1 MASHN
6 VVFVIDVDQQTEF
19 TIDSSSVIPHPLKQW
34 ILRILLCFGNK
45 YGIEKVRWGYKFF
58 YSRVPRS
65 TNLIARGSDL
75 KEITE
80 KSFDDF
86 ESEFSSKF
94 DGKAATLPRAHQK
107 LRTTPAAAVQNATKE
122 ALLDFQWDRPDI
134 TSPTKLI
141 LRPKRASHFGR
152 ATASPDDE
160 LSNQGNNVLFVLTRC
175 PHSQADMEDFVF
187 PRGNNSSGLKD
198 MSDHILP
205 KGLQDILLQRRV
217 VLHWIDTTAYCQA
230 VHCEDNLGSDIIS
243 DALRQMGG
251 SVVPMD
257 TLHSACYPN
266 RQEGPPQGCP
276 PAGEGRAVFPLDS
289 SISYIFSSQKLHS
302 LSFPLVGGVLR
313 WGQDENARTGSV
325 SLKPM
330 SSRQS
335 LLSAPVVITLR
346 ALLHNWDSHIV
357 EQVVTESWM
366 LQATDDQ
373 PDFSH
378 LMKEI
383 LSQGIHMVADVS
395 CGGLTHSA
403 VLSPLSTHTAILSVL
418 RPPMVLGSEYVTP
431 DLRVTPDLASTVC
444 DEELADLP
452 DVVSSVLS
460 VVYDLMKDEDRCDEK
475 VNGQIP
481 DWANQELRHRSSSVS
496 TGLVEYWFPESDES
510 GVSANLM
517 ESMRLLHAAPDEA
530 ELEEGEE
537 LSGPQQELFSGLS
550 ELYQSSTSEGHL
562 KGKKRGAQ
570 RTPVRQKM
578 KTMSRSLQMLNFARL
593 NVKAQKSCSDP
604 EPLGGGKGL
613 EKTGK
618 RQSGDQAKAS
628 SGAMHFKSEAELLS
642 QLKSRYHKA
651 VEERHCPLSSV
662 VQSLL
667 GMVKTFLKSTNSS
680 EEQTST
686 LIEKSL
692 LKSSQSVRQL
702 YGNDSDTEGKVRE
715 CQLQAALRVEL
726 CQQMSSNPENSDR
739 LEEMV
744 EEVTDMLRIISLTRD
759 PVYLAKFMQDEL
771 LPLYLTAI
779 PRILADV
786 YNSLGTQLPE
796 VLVAVLPSDFF
807 SDESVQKDSV
817 SPAPSSVSA
826 MQNSASGE
834 RLDELRNRSARKKRS
849 GMLTRHRSLT
859 EASQTLRQIE
869 MPRKSTRVVK
879 ETKPKPKLSISVEK
893 TNLEQPPPKKQE
905 VQEVTKVRR
914 NLFNQETFSPTKKSK
929 MPRSHSV
936 SAVEGLRK
944 RKRSQLTENSDHHS
958 LLTKKVTETPLHKQ
972 VSNRLLQRQMTGRR
986 SGESDVSIVEESPV
1000 KPPADVRR
1008 SPRIKSLTRRHSSV
1022 FYSNSQPRSRNLDRV
1037 LSSSQLCSSEGR
1049 IGSISVGAVK
1059 SPVRL
1064 LFGAAKSPERPATSS
1079 ESTGVRSSRRFLIG
1093 STESDVFESPN
1104 KTPRKSPYKT
1114 PTKSPHKLPAS
1125 VMGSG
1130 TPRKSPYKTPTKS
1143 PHKLPPSVMGSGTP
1157 RTLRSSTMALGSV
1170 GSRRLGTQGANRR
1183 TMRGSPCRSPAQ
1195 REPLLQTP
1203 KKSPLK
1209 GILRTPVKK
1218 DSPLKGLVRTPGKGI
1233 LRTPVKK
1240 DSPLKG
1246 LVRTPGKGIL
1256 KTPVKTLLD
1265 CISPGGAQMFQ
1276 SPSIRTPK
1284 KSVTWSPSPRKLQA
1298 EAVQSPF
1305 KVPESPCYPTRISP
1319 RLLTPV
1325 KFCSPSKSVRHGSNV
1340 FKTPEKSPQRINQ
1353 TSPVIPLQNSPR
1365 RALRNL
1371 RTPVKDVQAVE
1382 ELTTSGVQNSAKS
1395 PSTPKTPTLISGPT
1409 HCMLTRSS
1417 RTPLKDSPHQS
1428 PNHTLATPDKTN
1440 VTSDKSDTI
1449 LQRTPENISCNS
1461 DNVTQGRQYNLRR
1474 SPHER
1479 LPLQNNEGSPK
1490 TLKKGLKSR
1499 YDPGQSAERG
1509 VQDGSSSD
1517 SQHLDSSQFS
1527 AVTTEDESMDIAE
1540 ASIVKTQLTG
1550 GLKMNISFS
1559 RKSSKSSDVFEF
1571 AGSQKT
1577 ESGATTPSQK
1587 YGFRQTPDRRQREAA
1602 ARLGYSTSPPKFST
1616 PRASKAQQ
1624 KTANT
1629 SNTLTYQVELE
1640 MQTSGLP
1647 KLRFKRTDS
1656 FGGGDAFGDGM
1667 AKVASPNVRFSKTTR
1682 VESPL
1687 THCGKHRDPSC
1698 RSPSLCPRGTPAK
1711 GTPGKASI
1719 QTYICQSYTP
1729 THTPGGTP
1737 SPTPA
1742 AEPIP
1747 WTPSPQSRGRCTP
1760 DSLNSWPRKKR
1771 VGVVSNKDQ
1780 GIWGQPLLEEM
1791 EELEDPDLDGV
1802 FRLQEV
1808 EECKDLGFTSRL
1820 RKTSV
1825 EPSPAKGL
1833 ANVPLDQAEDMDW
1846 TEALVPQFDAKDAL
1860 RCDDIPW
1867 LSGKD
1872 SISAVVTPPSSKV
1885 KKTVSA
1891 SGILALTQSPLL
1903 FKGKTSSTAK
1913 RTAEMEDESRK
1924 NVLFEV
1930 DQSPLNQPRRRRT
1943 YSRKRLL
1950 D

>member
-19 TIDSSSVIPHPLKQW
+19 TVNGSSVSPHPLKQW
-34 ILRILLCFGNK
+34 ILRILLCFGNRH
-45 YGIEKVRWGYKFF
+45 GIEKVRWGYKFF

-94 DGKAATLPRAHQK
+94 DGKAVTLARAHQK

-141 LRPKRASHFGR
+141 LRPKRASRFGR
-152 ATASPDDE
+152 ATASQDDD

-175 PHSQADMEDFVF
+175 PRSQADMDDFIS
-187 PRGNNSSGLKD
+187 PRGNSSSGSKD

-217 VLHWIDTTAYCQA
+217 VLHWIDTTAYCQT
-230 VHCEDNLGSDIIS
+230 VQCEDTLGSDIIS
-243 DALRQMGG
+243 AALRQMGG

-257 TLHSACYPN
+257 ALQSVCDPN
-266 RQEGPPQGCP
+266 RQEGPNEGCP
-276 PAGEGRAVFPLDS
+276 PVGDGRAIFPLDS
-289 SISYIFSSQKLHS
+289 SISYIFGSQKLYP
-302 LSFPLVGGVLR
+302 LAFPLIGGVFQ
-313 WGQDENARTGSV
+313 WGQDDNARTGSV
-325 SLKPM
+325 SLTPM
-330 SSRQS
+330 SNRQS

-346 ALLHNWDSHIV
+346 ALLHNWDSEIV

-366 LQATDDQ
+366 LQATDE
-373 PDFSH
+373 PDVSH

-403 VLSPLSTHTAILSVL
+403 VLSPLSTHTATLSIL
-418 RPPMVLGSEYVTP
+418 RPPMVLGSEH
-431 DLRVTPDLASTVC
+431 VTPDLASKVSD
-444 DEELADLP
+444 DELTDLP
-452 DVVSSVLS
+452 DVVNSVLS
-460 VVYDLMKDEDRCDEK
+460 VVYDLMRDEDHCDEK
-475 VNGQIP
+475 VNCQIP
-481 DWANQELRHRSSSVS
+481 DWANHELRHRSSAVS

-510 GVSANLM
+510 GVTANLM

-537 LSGPQQELFSGLS
+537 LPGPQQELFSSLS

-593 NVKAQKSCSDP
+593 NVKAQKSHTDS
-604 EPLGGGKGL
+604 EPPGGGKGL
-613 EKTGK
+613 ERTGK
-618 RQSGDQAKAS
+618 RRSGDQAKGS
-628 SGAMHFKSEAELLS
+628 SGTMHFKSEDELLS
-642 QLKSRYHKA
+642 QLKSSYQKA
-651 VEERHCPLSSV
+651 VEERQCALSSV
-662 VQSLL
+662 VQNLL

-692 LKSSQSVRQL
+692 LKSSKSVRQF
-702 YGNDSDTEGKVRE
+702 YGNDPDIESKVRE

-744 EEVTDMLRIISLTRD
+744 EEVADMLRIISLTRD

-771 LPLYLTAI
+771 LPPYLKAI

-796 VLVAVLPSDFF
+796 VLVAMLPSDFF

-817 SPAPSSVSA
+817 SPSLSSVSA
-826 MQNSASGE
+826 TQNSASGE

-849 GMLTRHRSLT
+849 GMLTRHRSMT
-859 EASQTLRQIE
+859 EASQSLRQIE

-893 TNLEQPPPKKQE
+893 TNLEQPPPSKKKQE

-914 NLFNQETFSPTKKSK
+914 NLFNQEAFSPTKKSK

-944 RKRSQLTENSDHHS
+944 RKRLQLTENSDHHS

-1000 KPPADVRR
+1000 KPPADLRR

-1064 LFGAAKSPERPATSS
+1064 LFGAAKSPGRPSTSS

-1114 PTKSPHKLPAS
+1114 PTKSLHKL
-1125 VMGSG
+1125 
-1130 TPRKSPYKTPTKS
+1130 SPYKTPTKS
-1143 PHKLPPSVMGSGTP
+1143 PHKLSPSVMGSGTP
-1157 RTLRSSTMALGSV
+1157 RTLRSSAMALGSV
-1170 GSRRLGTQGANRR
+1170 GSQRLGTQGANSR
-1183 TMRGSPCRSPAQ
+1183 TLRGSPCRSPAQ

-1203 KKSPLK
+1203 KKSPPK
-1209 GILRTPVKK
+1209 GILRTPVKRE
-1218 DSPLKGLVRTPGKGI
+1218 SPLKGLVRTPGKGI
-1233 LRTPVKK
+1233 LRTPAKN
-1240 DSPLKG
+1240 
-1246 LVRTPGKGIL
+1246 
-1256 KTPVKTLLD
+1256 LLD

-1276 SPSIRTPK
+1276 SPSIRTPR

-1298 EAVQSPF
+1298 EAVRSPF
-1305 KVPESPCYPTRISP
+1305 KVPESPCYPTRVSP

-1325 KFCSPSKSVRHGSNV
+1325 KLCSPSNSVRRGLNV

-1365 RALRNL
+1365 RVLRNQH
-1371 RTPVKDVQAVE
+1371 TPVKDVKAVE
-1382 ELTTSGVQNSAKS
+1382 ELTTSGVQKAKS
-1395 PSTPKTPTLISGPT
+1395 PSTPKTPN
-1409 HCMLTRSS
+1409 HCMLTRSL

-1428 PNHTLATPDKTN
+1428 PNQPLVTPDKTN
-1440 VTSDKSDTI
+1440 ITSEKSDTI
-1449 LQRTPENISCNS
+1449 LHRTPKQMSGNS
-1461 DNVTQGRQYNLRR
+1461 KDVTQGRQYNLRR

-1479 LPLQNNEGSPK
+1479 LSLQNNDGSPK
-1490 TLKKGLKSR
+1490 TLKKCLNSPSE
-1499 YDPGQSAERG
+1499 PGQSAERG

-1527 AVTTEDESMDIAE
+1527 AVTTEDESIDITE
-1540 ASIVKTQLTG
+1540 ASVVKTQLTG

-1559 RKSSKSSDVFEF
+1559 RKSSKSDVFEF

-1616 PRASKAQQ
+1616 PRASKVQQ
-1624 KTANT
+1624 KTAST
-1629 SNTLTYQVELE
+1629 PNTLTYQVELE

-1667 AKVASPNVRFSKTTR
+1667 TKVASPNVRFSRTTR

-1687 THCGKHRDPSC
+1687 THCNKHRDPGC
-1698 RSPSLCPRGTPAK
+1698 RSPSLCPHGTPAK

-1780 GIWGQPLLEEM
+1780 GIWGQPLQEEM
-1791 EELEDPDLDGV
+1791 EELVDPELEGV

-1808 EECKDLGFTSRL
+1808 EESKDLGFTARL
-1820 RKTSV
+1820 KKTSV
-1825 EPSPAKGL
+1825 EPSPAEGL
-1833 ANVPLDQAEDMDW
+1833 ANVPLDQVEDMDW

-1860 RCDDIPW
+1860 SCDDIPW

-1872 SISAVVTPPSSKV
+1872 SISAVTPPSSKV
-1885 KKTVSA
+1885 KKPVSA

-1903 FKGKTSSTAK
+1903 FKGKTSSATK

-1930 DQSPLNQPRRRRT
+1930 DQSPLSHTRRRRA